1 MKKDLLSIADLTQ
14 TEVYELLNT
23 AIRLKAQRKP
33 SQELFGKTLGM
44 IFQKPSTR
52 TAVSFSVAMYELGGN
67 ALSMNAQ
74 DLQMKRGES
83 LPDTARTLS
92 RFLSGIMIRANRHA
106 DVAELARYSAGP
118 VINGLTE
125 KEHPCQVL
133 ADLQAIMEAF
143 KLKTPQELKGVKIC
157 YVGDGNNVAQSW
169 MLAAGLLGL
178 HLVISAPEGYDPE
191 KEFLGMSQALSAESG
206 GRIIY
211 ERNPQAAV
219 AGVHVLYTDVWASM
233 GKEEE
238 QEHRKQ
244 VFSPYQLNERLLA
257 LADKKAVVMHCLPAH
272 RGLEITDGV
281 IDSPQSIVFD
291 QAEDRLHI
299 QKAILLHYLHRAKK

>member
-14 TEVYELLNT
+14 TEVHELLNT
-23 AIRLKAQRKP
+23 AIRLKTQRKP

-106 DVAELARYSAGP
+106 DVAELAQYSAGP

-133 ADLQAIMEAF
+133 ADLQAVMEAF
-143 KLKTPQELKGVKIC
+143 KMKTPQEMKGLKIC

-191 KEFLGMSQALSAESG
+191 KEFLHKSQALSSESG
-206 GRIIY
+206 GKIIY

-219 AGVHVLYTDVWASM
+219 AGAHVLYTDVWASM

-244 VFSPYQLNERLLA
+244 VFSPYQLNERLLE

-299 QKAILLHYLHRAKK
+299 QKAILLHYLHSEKK